1 MGYDLLMNNFNFHS
15 FTKALLCLVAPMVLL
30 TSAQAEEPS
39 AKTTTEIYQDWQYS
53 CVERNKTTTCEVV
66 QSAVNN
72 QGGVVSQLSAVMNPD
87 GNPQI
92 QIILPHFI
100 HLQKEIAMEVPD
112 QLKLSV
118 QPLFCDPRACYVI
131 QSEQK
136 VLNALKEGDKLDLE
150 VDLISGEKLGVSYS
164 LLGFNAAFNR
174 LSSE

>member
-1 MGYDLLMNNFNFHS
+1 MNNGTLHIFIKTFLS
-15 FTKALLCLVAPMVLL
+15 LATSIFLL
-30 TSAQAEEPS
+30 TAAQAEEPS

-72 QGGVVSQLSAVMNPD
+72 QGGVVSQLSAVINPD

-174 LSSE
+174 LSGE